1 MRGQVLD
8 LDQAQGVVLI
18 SGQDGNR
25 YQIQI
30 SDWPLKSGR
39 AVKGCEVDFVP
50 EGNKATDLR
59 IIYKKPAAGST
70 SRGLYIV
77 FGLFFGCLGVHD
89 FYAQRWGM
97 GILHL
102 VLLLLAIPTA
112 FITTFISYI
121 IIFFEF
127 IIVTHDASGRRMSY

>member
-8 LDQAQGVVLI
+8 IDHSNGVVLI

-30 SDWPLKSGR
+30 SDWPVKKVR
-39 AVKGCEVDFVP
+39 AIKGCEVDFVP
-50 EGNKATDLR
+50 DGNIATDLR
-59 IIYKKPAAGST
+59 IIYKKAAAGGT

-77 FGLFFGCLGVHD
+77 FGLLFGCLGIHD

-97 GILHL
+97 GVLHL
-102 VLLLLAIPTA
+102 VLLLLAIPTV
-112 FITTFISYI
+112 FITTIISYI
-121 IIFFEF
+121 IIIAE
-127 IIVTHDASGRRMSY
+127 IIVVDQDGSGRKMS

>member
-8 LDQAQGVVLI
+8 LDQANKVVLI

-30 SDWPLKSGR
+30 SDWPIKNGR
-39 AVKGCEVDFVP
+39 AIKGCEVDFIP
-50 EGNKATDLR
+50 EGNIATDLR
-59 IIYKKPAAGST
+59 IIYKKPAAGGT
-70 SRGLYIV
+70 NRGLYIV

-102 VLLLLAIPTA
+102 FLLLLALPTA
-112 FITTFISYI
+112 FITTIISYLI
-121 IIFFEF
+121 IILEIF
-127 IIVTHDASGRRMSY
+127 IVDQDGSGRKMA